1 MLLFLPD
8 DVKNELAVF
17 VVIML
22 IIAAIATCRP
32 DIAWLEAFRFQNRLT
47 ADQKAR
53 LRRSQN
59 RIAGAEFI
67 LLGLIVP
74 MVYAGMN
81 FMFFS
86 APTLGLSLLTGA
98 ISLTCIVI
106 GIVAIVKTR

>member
-81 FMFFS
+81 FMFLQRADAWPEPADRRHLADLQS
-86 APTLGLSLLTGA
+86 
-98 ISLTCIVI
+98 
-106 GIVAIVKTR
+106 